1 VNFVQPLLKGFGPV
15 ATRGEL
21 RARDRE
27 LEAARHRYE
36 AATLDVSADV
46 ENAYWRLYASE
57 HNLNAQRIQRQRAA
71 LFLRD
76 AQLRGHAGVAG
87 PGAVAAARTLLADQE
102 ALLLQSRLLARDA
115 SDELAQSIG
124 ISPSAHERIH
134 CTEDP
139 TPPPPLEPLD
149 VVLRRAFAV
158 NPGLHA
164 TEQDSAAARARWRAA
179 EWNAWP
185 TLEAFGSYGGAGLAG
200 VSRPI
205 IFGGDTLGTSSDTGF
220 GSAWDQV
227 WSNDFPAWTFG
238 LRLVMPIGWRSDRGE
253 RDRQRGLY
261 EQSQEALRARRLK
274 LESDVRSA
282 YREAESAGAT
292 LATMRELVAATREQA
307 RVASLEYQAGRTT
320 AYDLVDIEAQVARG
334 VARIAGAGRR
344 GAFLHRA
351 QTAHSTR
358 TFEDPMSGA
367 SLLRRAAGALLLPL
381 LALAAGCGRPAAGFK
396 MPPVPVE
403 VAEVQAEAV
412 RDRFRAVGSIEAD
425 EIVKVVSELNAVARE
440 LPFLEGQSVKRG
452 QLLAQL
458 DDREIAAEAQRAEA
472 LRDQART
479 NLERVRQLHAQ
490 NAASSQELDDA
501 SAGFKVAEANLAVA
515 EAQLSKTRIV
525 SPLSGVA
532 GRRQVSPGAFLRVGD
547 SITEVA
553 SLDVVK
559 VHFAAP
565 ERFVSQLRTGG
576 HIDITSTAYPGE
588 TFHGQVRVV
597 DPIVD
602 EGTRTVQLVA
612 TVVNPGRKLR
622 PGMSADV
629 SATLSERPN
638 ALTVPDEALFAQGD
652 QTFVFVVKAD
662 STVARQAVLTG
673 TRDSAKVEIAQGLTA
688 GERIVRAGHQKLYDG
703 AKVMPIPSATMAGA
717 ASGGASASGADQ
729 APGTKK

>member
-1 VNFVQPLLKGFGPV
+1 MGPRSLLSTGIHGSALTNPFARPWVHALIALALAAPAASAQVPATTNAEPDTSYLAGEVEVPALGMTLEQAEHLAVASSPVGRAALAALRSAGGARMTEAGVFDPAILASGKRNSTDSPVSSPFAGSELRERLYSAGLSWLSPIGTSILVSLDQSQSETNAPFTTLPTERQTGAKVNFVQPLLKGFGPV

-27 LEAARHRYE
+27 LEAAHHRYE

-76 AQLRGHAGVAG
+76 AQLRGRAGVAG

-102 ALLLQSRLLARDA
+102 GLLLQSRLLARDA

-261 EQSQEALRARRLK
+261 EQSREVLRARRLK

-320 AYDLVDIEAQVARG
+320 AYDLVDIEAQVARA
-334 VARIAGAGRR
+334 VLRESQA
-344 GAFLHRA
+344 LVDV
-351 QTAHSTR
+351 AHSFT
-358 TFEDPMSGA
+358 E
-367 SLLRRAAGALLLPL
+367 LRRLTQ
-381 LALAAGCGRPAAGFK
+381 PA
-396 MPPVPVE
+396 P
-403 VAEVQAEAV
+403 
-412 RDRFRAVGSIEAD
+412 S
-425 EIVKVVSELNAVARE
+425 
-440 LPFLEGQSVKRG
+440 
-452 QLLAQL
+452 
-458 DDREIAAEAQRAEA
+458 
-472 LRDQART
+472 RT
-479 NLERVRQLHAQ
+479 
-490 NAASSQELDDA
+490 
-501 SAGFKVAEANLAVA
+501 
-515 EAQLSKTRIV
+515 
-525 SPLSGVA
+525 P
-532 GRRQVSPGAFLRVGD
+532 
-547 SITEVA
+547 
-553 SLDVVK
+553 
-559 VHFAAP
+559 
-565 ERFVSQLRTGG
+565 
-576 HIDITSTAYPGE
+576 
-588 TFHGQVRVV
+588 
-597 DPIVD
+597 
-602 EGTRTVQLVA
+602 
-612 TVVNPGRKLR
+612 
-622 PGMSADV
+622 
-629 SATLSERPN
+629 
-638 ALTVPDEALFAQGD
+638 
-652 QTFVFVVKAD
+652 
-662 STVARQAVLTG
+662 
-673 TRDSAKVEIAQGLTA
+673 
-688 GERIVRAGHQKLYDG
+688 
-703 AKVMPIPSATMAGA
+703 
-717 ASGGASASGADQ
+717 
-729 APGTKK
+729 